1 MCSSNAGSKTSS
13 FNLKLCQAC
22 AEDAYGKRFKIIPKF
37 EKLEK
42 IFSGLKGTEK
52 QLSYGKINKLT
63 KTEYWNFDDFWMVP
77 SWWYYRKC
85 AKKTKGLF
93 RESPKNEDHVISILY
108 GIFKNIEVV
117 SIILRFIDPENY
129 GIISPPVR
137 CALGL
142 KAKDNYVDEYLDY
155 LSVLRMYA
163 REYEF
168 TRVADADIAL
178 WTLVEK
184 CLKAESAACDN
195 FRKYQEKLIDIEEE
209 YMRKSQLFKKMEDEI
224 LEVAAEEEAS
234 KRADL
239 GEMRKELQDMRRE
252 RGCFPIHLIGLDKS
266 LHKQE
271 EKIIHDRREPDV
283 DAGQRHFMHKL
294 AEDIYVNQ
302 IIWSENIR
310 TKHPTRISTIQDGG
324 ELTILYVNK
333 DNYAA
338 KIKVRPVRCPDR
350 THARFFANLVA
361 KSMNIPLMEEK
372 DTKT

>member
-1 MCSSNAGSKTSS
+1 MRGS
-13 FNLKLCQAC
+13 FNLKVCQGC
-22 AEDAYGKRFKIIPKF
+22 AEDAYGKRFKVVPKF

-52 QLSYGKINKLT
+52 SLSYGMINKLT
-63 KTEYWNFDDFWMVP
+63 KGDYWNFDEFWMVP
-77 SWWYYRKC
+77 SWWHYRKC

-93 RESPKNEDHVISILY
+93 RESPKNEDHVISVLY

-117 SIILRFIDPENY
+117 SIVLRFIDPANF

-142 KAKDNYVDEYLDY
+142 KAKENYVDEYLDY

-168 TRVADADIAL
+168 RRVADADIAL

-184 CLKAESAACDN
+184 CLKAESVACDN
-195 FRKYQEKLIDIEEE
+195 FKKYQEKLIDIEEQ

-234 KRADL
+234 KQTDL
-239 GEMRKELQDMRRE
+239 GEMRKELQEIRKE
-252 RGCFPIHLIGLDKS
+252 RDCFPINLISLDKS

-294 AEDIYVNQ
+294 AEDVYVNQ

-310 TKHPTRISTIQDGG
+310 TKHPTRISAIQDGG

-372 DTKT
+372 KGEK

>member
-1 MCSSNAGSKTSS
+1 MGIFDLKECLQCSDEA
-13 FNLKLCQAC
+13 FL
-22 AEDAYGKRFKIIPKF
+22 RKF
-37 EKLEK
+37 GRVPDIRQLENK
-42 IFSGLKGTEK
+42 FSGLKESEK
-52 QLSYGKINKLT
+52 GLTYRKIKEL
-63 KTEYWNFDDFWMVP
+63 KKRKYWDFSNFWMIP
-77 SWWYYRKC
+77 SWLMCWGKLK
-85 AKKTKGLF
+85 ATKGLF
-93 RESPKNEDHVISILY
+93 KLLPDTDNERNAAIILY
-108 GIFKNIEVV
+108 DIFKNIEVV
-117 SIILRFIDPENY
+117 SVILRLVDPENY

-168 TRVADADIAL
+168 RRVADADIAL

-184 CLKAESAACDN
+184 CLKAEETECEN
-195 FRKYQEKLIDIEEE
+195 FRKYQEKMIDIEAE
-209 YMRKSQLFKKMEDEI
+209 YFRKSQLFKKMEDEI
-224 LEVAAEEEAS
+224 LEFAGEEEAS
-234 KRADL
+234 KQSEL
-239 GEMRKELQDMRRE
+239 NEMRKELQDLMRE
-252 RGCFPIHLIGLDKS
+252 RDGFPINLIRLDKS
-266 LHKQE
+266 YCKPE

-283 DAGQRHFMHKL
+283 DAGQRHFMHRL

-310 TKHPTRISTIQDGG
+310 TKHPTRISAIQDGG

-361 KSMNIPLMEEK
+361 KSMNIPLMEDK
-372 DTKT
+372 DTKV

>member
-1 MCSSNAGSKTSS
+1 MTGS
-13 FNLKLCQAC
+13 FNLKLGQGC
-22 AEDAYGKRFKIIPKF
+22 AEDAYGERFKVVPKF
-37 EKLEK
+37 AELEK

-52 QLSYGKINKLT
+52 PLSYHMINKLT
-63 KTEYWNFDDFWMVP
+63 KRGYWNFDEFWMVP
-77 SWWYYRKC
+77 SWWRYRKC

-93 RESPKNEDHVISILY
+93 RESPKNEDHVISVLY

-155 LSVLRMYA
+155 LSMLRMYA
-163 REYEF
+163 MEYEF
-168 TRVADADIAL
+168 ERVADADIAL

-184 CLKAESAACDN
+184 CLKAESASCDN
-195 FRKYQEKLIDIEEE
+195 FRKYQEKMIDIEEE

-224 LEVAAEEEAS
+224 LEVAGEEEAG
-234 KRADL
+234 KQAELD
-239 GEMRKELQDMRRE
+239 GIRKELRDLMRE
-252 RGCFPIHLIGLDKS
+252 RGGFPNNLISLDKS

-283 DAGQRHFMHKL
+283 DAGQKHFMHKL

-310 TKHPTRISTIQDGG
+310 TKHPTRISAIQDGG

-372 DTKT
+372 KGES

>member
-1 MCSSNAGSKTSS
+1 MTSY

-42 IFSGLKGTEK
+42 IFSGLEGTEK
-52 QLSYGKINKLT
+52 PLSYGMINKLT
-63 KTEYWNFDDFWMVP
+63 KREYWNFDDFWMVP
-77 SWWYYRKC
+77 SWWHYRKC

-93 RESPKNEDHVISILY
+93 RKPPKNEDHVISVLY

-117 SIILRFIDPENY
+117 SIILRFIDPKNY

-163 REYEF
+163 KEYEF
-168 TRVADADIAL
+168 RRVADADIAL

-184 CLKAESAACDN
+184 CLKAEGPVCEN
-195 FRKYQEKLIDIEEE
+195 FRKYQEKMIDIEEE
-209 YMRKSQLFKKMEDEI
+209 YFRKSQLFKKMEDEI
-224 LEVAAEEEAS
+224 LEFAGEEEAS
-234 KRADL
+234 KQAELD
-239 GEMRKELQDMRRE
+239 EMRKELRDLIRE
-252 RGCFPIHLIGLDKS
+252 RDGFPINLIRLDKS
-266 LHKQE
+266 YCKPE
-271 EKIIHDRREPDV
+271 EKIIHDRREPEVDV
-283 DAGQRHFMHKL
+283 GQRHFMHKL

-310 TKHPTRISTIQDGG
+310 TKHPTRISAIQDVG

-338 KIKVRPVRCPDR
+338 KIRVRPVRCPDR

-361 KSMNIPLMEEK
+361 KSMNIPLMEDK
-372 DTKT
+372 DTKV